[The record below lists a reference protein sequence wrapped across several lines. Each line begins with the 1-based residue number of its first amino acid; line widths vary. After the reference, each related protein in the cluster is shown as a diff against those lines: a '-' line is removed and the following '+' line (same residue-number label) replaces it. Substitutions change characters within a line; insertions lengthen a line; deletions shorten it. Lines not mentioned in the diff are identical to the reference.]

1 MITALLLVSRIL
13 ESIPPDVY
21 MVPDPDLAIRG
32 GGGGGVGSLSENTFS
47 PFGAQFGPKQGGAR
61 VPRAP
66 PLDPPLLH
74 TNSLSER
81 I

>member
-1 MITALLLVSRIL
+1 MITALLLLSRIL

-21 MVPDPDLAIRG
+21 TVPDPYLEIRG
-32 GGGGGVGSLSENTFS
+32 GGGSLPKNTFW
-47 PFGAQFGPKQGGAR
+47 PFGAQFGPKKRGAR